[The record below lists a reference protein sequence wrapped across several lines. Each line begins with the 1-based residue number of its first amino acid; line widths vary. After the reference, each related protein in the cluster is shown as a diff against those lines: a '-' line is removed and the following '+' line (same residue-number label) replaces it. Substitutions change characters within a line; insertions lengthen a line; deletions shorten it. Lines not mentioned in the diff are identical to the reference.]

1 MRGKISYYNEKTQTG
16 TVVDKAR
23 IVYEFK
29 SSSWF
34 DHHRLPMADMY
45 VDFKANEHG
54 KIEQIKESIF
64 LRLQRKYD
72 VTEADFWQSADEETL
87 EDIAIARREKLINE
101 NVLNI
106 VPKPIAEDYAI
117 GDCFLAFFADAVELV
132 YRYENIAFDESAQDE
147 RLDYFK
153 LKRFM
158 QKAKSQLAQTD
169 GTIQMEPFNQME
181 KELSELEF
189 VISETLKQKT
199 KSMELL
205 FEEIYLS
212 QQIGYLKVQRRL
224 KVDKQRAFEL
234 NITIKRA
241 KENIAAWKSRLSHEH
256 GTDAISSLESKIAH
270 AVHEYESA
278 EKEIQEIEKNKI
290 VFSEHLKNFKESKYR
305 EFSHSFGFETELK
318 GIVDALKTIVERI
331 AFDYDTLLWQCAV
344 SSHIVQNTFYRQS
357 TEGNYCAMTFLRYY
371 LKPLNKHA
379 LSKPDEALYHYLLK
393 YDTYIAK
400 QALVLCEDREK
411 MNEISLIIYGARK
424 DVVVH
429 QFLRAVDSLHW
440 VRTSRAAFA
449 VFDEKNHSLSP
460 KELAE
465 SYASAHPDENFNII
479 VFNSQKSGTV
489 KFSQNIEIIRV
500 MEPYN
505 LAELKTII
513 LQMLG

>member
-29 SSSWF
+29 SGSWF

-54 KIEQIKESIF
+54 KIDQIKESAF

-72 VTEADFWQSADEETL
+72 VTEADFWQSADEEAL
-87 EDIAIARREKLINE
+87 EEIAIARRERLINE

-106 VPKPIAEDYAI
+106 IPKPIAEDYTI

-132 YRYENIAFDESAQDE
+132 YRYEDIAFDESAE
-147 RLDYFK
+147 NGRLDYFK

-169 GTIQMEPFNQME
+169 GTISMEPFNQME
-181 KELSELEF
+181 KEFSELEF
-189 VISETLKQKT
+189 VISEALKQKT
-199 KSMELL
+199 KNMELL
-205 FEEIYLS
+205 FEEIYLT
-212 QQIGYLKVQRRL
+212 QQIGYLKMQRRL
-224 KVDKQRAFEL
+224 DIDKQRAFEL
-234 NITIKRA
+234 NITMKRA
-241 KENIAAWKSRLSHEH
+241 KENIAAYKSRLSHEH
-256 GTDAISSLESKIAH
+256 GIDAAASLENKIAH
-270 AVHEYESA
+270 ALHEHESA

-290 VFSEHLKNFKESKYR
+290 LFSGHLKNFKESKYH

-318 GIVDALKTIVERI
+318 GIVDALKTIIERI
-331 AFDYDTLLWQCAV
+331 AFNYDTLLWQSAV
-344 SSHIVQNTFYRQS
+344 NSHIMQNTFYRQS

-371 LKPLNKHA
+371 LRPLNKHA

-393 YDTYIAK
+393 YDTHIAK
-400 QALVLCEDREK
+400 QALLLCEDAEK
-411 MNEISLIIYGARK
+411 MNEISLLIYGGYK

-429 QFLRAVDSLHW
+429 QFSRAVDSLHW
-440 VRTSRAAFA
+440 VRASRAAFA

-460 KELAE
+460 EELAE
-465 SYASAHPDENFNII
+465 NYASAHPEDNFKII
-479 VFNSQKSGTV
+479 VFNSQKSGAV

-500 MEPYN
+500 AQPYN
-505 LAELKTII
+505 IVELETTI
-513 LQMLG
+513 LQILG